1 MYKYVGFLNVQ
12 NLPRLYVDLFHSLR
26 IKYKCIEEAYIA
38 ALSTLLF
45 LAM

>member
-26 IKYKCIEEAYIA
+26 IKYKCIEEL
-38 ALSTLLF
+38 LSPHLF
-45 LAM
+45 FF